1 MDHFFYSVAFL
12 QISAGCA
19 DSSLAGVPTVTDIG
33 GAPIIAWIICVYA
46 SGRLN
51 IVASNEAFVHRSKEA
66 HFMSQFYR
74 PLLESRLATLTMVG
88 SENRTYSFHVFL
100 SESKRAEQGKHNQ

>member
-1 MDHFFYSVAFL
+1 MDHFFHSDAFL

-51 IVASNEAFVHRSKEA
+51 IVASNEVFVNRSNKA

-74 PLLESRLATLTMVG
+74 PLLESRSATLAMVG
-88 SENRTYSFHVFL
+88 SVNRTYSFHVFF
-100 SESKRAEQGKHNQ
+100 SENKRGEQGKHKQ